1 MKKFIEIYVGTG
13 FQLEITNDITE
24 KEIEESIKRGIYI
37 EDLMNLVGSEDI
49 RETDSQTRVLKSG
62 FVIY

>member
-24 KEIEESIKRGIYI
+24 KEIERI
-37 EDLMNLVGSEDI
+37 D
-49 RETDSQTRVLKSG
+49 
-62 FVIY
+62 